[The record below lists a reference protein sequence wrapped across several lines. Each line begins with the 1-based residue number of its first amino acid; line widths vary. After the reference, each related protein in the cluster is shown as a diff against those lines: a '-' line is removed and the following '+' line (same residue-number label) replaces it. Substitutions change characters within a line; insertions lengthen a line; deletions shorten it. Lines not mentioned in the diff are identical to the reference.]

1 MKIVLWMF
9 LVAVFLLTNFM
20 LLPAR
25 LAVIGVFLLALLV
38 ALFMLMQNTETDEI
52 KDRKRKGRIQLTC
65 FLMAIVLL
73 NAALIFNPLR
83 RQPTE
88 IRATLLESTMLGMT
102 IDEVADVINGH
113 RRWSSVDPL
122 HDILHSIPEYID
134 IEELETPDARQ
145 AMETRL
151 GSVRYF
157 IFLNYEAR
165 ATWLFDA
172 NGRLVDIFV
181 RKDFRA

>member
-1 MKIVLWMF
+1 MKIVMWMF
-9 LVAVFLLTNFM
+9 ITALFLLTNFM
-20 LLPAR
+20 LLPMR
-25 LAVIGVFLLALLV
+25 LTVLGVFILALLA
-38 ALFMLMQNTETDEI
+38 ALVMLLLKTEQDEI
-52 KDRKRKGRIQLTC
+52 KDRKRKGRIQLTY
-65 FLMAIVLL
+65 FLMAVVLL
-73 NAALIFNPLR
+73 NTAIIINPLR

-88 IRATLLESTMLGMT
+88 IRAALLGSTTIGMT
-102 IDEVADVINGH
+102 IEEVADVINGH
-113 RRWSSVDPL
+113 GRWTNVDPL
-122 HDILHSIPEYID
+122 RDILHSIPDYID
-134 IEELETPDARQ
+134 IYELETRDARQ

-172 NGRLVDIFV
+172 NGRLVDIYV